1 MRVWSVYRCISC
13 DACFSYVHIGDQSA
27 ILREGYWASYNIPF
41 YEDVFNISGYP
52 GMVERFGPSMSHD
65 LAPRAKIF
73 RRDQGKVC
81 VFCDKCS
88 PLRTPGK
95 RDIART
101 HTHHTGT
108 PDTHTH
114 THTH

>member
-1 MRVWSVYRCISC
+1 MYTVVLSC
-13 DACFSYVHIGDQSA
+13 DARFSYVHIGDQSA

-52 GMVERFGPSMSHD
+52 GMVEKFGPSMSHD

-101 HTHHTGT
+101 HTHTPHRHT
-108 PDTHTH
+108 
-114 THTH
+114 

>member
-1 MRVWSVYRCISC
+1 MWSDVSVDWWECGVMQCSP
-13 DACFSYVHIGDQSA
+13 CFRYVHVGDQSA

-52 GMVERFGPSMSHD
+52 EMVERFGPTMSHA

-81 VFCDKCS
+81 VCCVHVCALTS
-88 PLRTPGK
+88 V
-95 RDIART
+95 
-101 HTHHTGT
+101 
-108 PDTHTH
+108 
-114 THTH
+114 